1 MSKKYLITPKNS
13 NKLILTF
20 IVYDEKIRKLL
31 LKQLSKNKQLNVVE
45 VLDEKK

>member
-1 MSKKYLITPKNS
+1 MLKKYLITPRNS
-13 NKLILTF
+13 NKVILSF
-20 IVYDEKIRKLL
+20 VVYDEKIKKLL